1 MRALLTLAYPGV
13 GGNLAVQA
21 VAGGSRAEQGLAA
34 GWVAAA
40 QVFGM
45 GPDHTWVLAEAVL
58 EAVLA

>member
-1 MRALLTLAYPGV
+1 MAYPGV